1 MGVTTD
7 QLRRIALLSGLV
19 FCLTAGGAWASTLR
33 VQLDDGSVAGIDED
47 HELFLESRPGPGE
60 GLLAF
65 SRRYCG
71 DIETAARAISQANS
85 GTRQLRA
92 GVRYRIPFSILIAQY
107 QLRVARALFEDDRA
121 VEPGWEHR
129 VRSFG
134 EEQRESLWRISEWF
148 TGRGDNFS
156 AIREANNLADDH
168 LVPGQIVLIPAQLLL
183 PAFRSGLPPSPPY
196 HLEYGED
203 GRGDYVLY
211 RLKAGEALY
220 SSVIVRFTG
229 RVFAEDVNA
238 LADEVAERSGIEDV
252 TDIPVDFGVKVPLEF
267 LLPEYLPAGHP
278 RRSEYEEGL
287 LASAR
292 FSNQVR
298 TSSLQGVTLI
308 LDAGHGG
315 TDVGAS
321 LSGVWESL
329 YVYDIMVRAKLLLE
343 STTAAKV
350 VATTM
355 EGSTHLA
362 ADRNQ
367 LPYSKKHRVLTTP
380 NYTIEDSRVGVHLR
394 WYLSNSIFRQ
404 AVKQGGDPEKVV
416 FISIHADSL
425 HPSLRGAMAY
435 IPGAKYR
442 GGTYGK
448 GGTVYASRR
457 EYKERPKVSFA
468 KRDLVKS
475 EGLSRDLAQNVIQ
488 AFHRE
493 DLEVHPYKPIREK
506 VIRSR
511 RSWVPA
517 VLRYNEVPAEILLE
531 ICNLANSEDR
541 RLIQTH
547 AFRQQVAEAIVR
559 GILSYY
565 DGAEGDAA
573 IQVAATGG

>member
-1 MGVTTD
+1 MGVTSD
-7 QLRRIALLSGLV
+7 QLRRITLLSGLV
-19 FCLTAGGAWASTLR
+19 FCLVSGGAWASTLR
-33 VQLDDGSVAGIDED
+33 VQLEDGSVAGIDED
-47 HELFLESRPGPGE
+47 HELFLESQPGPGE

-71 DIETAARAISQANS
+71 DTDVAVRAISQANA

-92 GVRYRIPFSILIAQY
+92 GVRYRIPFSILIDQY

-129 VRSFG
+129 VRSYG
-134 EEQRESLWRISEWF
+134 EVQRESLWRISEWF

-156 AIREANNLADDH
+156 AIREANHLADDH
-168 LVPGQIVLIPAQLLL
+168 LVPGQIVLIPEQLLL
-183 PAFRSGLPPSPPY
+183 PAFRSDLPPSSPY

-229 RVFAEDVNA
+229 RVFADDVNA
-238 LADEVAERSGIEDV
+238 LADEVAERNGIGDV
-252 TDIPVDFGVKVPLEF
+252 TDIPVGFGVKVPLEL
-267 LLPEYLPAGHP
+267 LLPEYLPSGHP

-298 TSSLQGVTLI
+298 TSSLKGVTLI

-315 TDVGAS
+315 KDVGAS

-329 YVYDIMVRAKLLLE
+329 YVYDIMVRTKQLLE

-355 EGSTHLA
+355 EGSTHLVA
-362 ADRNQ
+362 GRDQ
-367 LPYSKKHRVLTTP
+367 LSYSRKHRVLTTP

-457 EYKERPKVSFA
+457 EYKERPKVTFA

-488 AFHRE
+488 AFRRE
-493 DLEVHPYKPIREK
+493 DLQVHPYKPIREK

-517 VLRYNEVPAEILLE
+517 VLRYNAVPAEILLE
-531 ICNLANSEDR
+531 VCNLANSEDR
-541 RLIQTH
+541 RLVQTG
-547 AFRQQVAEAIVR
+547 AYRQQVAQAIVR

-565 DGAEGDAA
+565 DGSEGDAA

>member
-19 FCLTAGGAWASTLR
+19 FCLTAGGAQGYTLR
-33 VQLDDGSVAGIDED
+33 VQLADGSVAGIDDEQ
-47 HELFLESRPGPGE
+47 ELFLESQPGPGE

-71 DIETAARAISQANS
+71 DLATAAKAVSQANS
-85 GTRQLRA
+85 GARQLRA
-92 GVRYRIPFSILIAQY
+92 GVRYRIPFSILTDEY

-121 VEPGWEHR
+121 VGVGWEHR
-129 VRSFG
+129 VRSYG

-168 LVPGQIVLIPAQLLL
+168 LVPGQVVVIPAPLLL
-183 PAFRSGLPPSPPY
+183 PAFRSGLPPSSPY

-203 GRGDYVLY
+203 DRGDFVLY
-211 RLKAGEALY
+211 RLKEGEALY

-229 RVFAEDVNA
+229 RVFADDVNA
-238 LADEVAERSGIEDV
+238 LADEVAARSGIDDV
-252 TDIPVDFGVKVPLEF
+252 TDIPIDFGVKVPLEF
-267 LLPEYLPAGHP
+267 LLPEYLPSGHP
-278 RRSEYEEGL
+278 RRSEYEQGL

-292 FSNQVR
+292 YSNQVR
-298 TSSLQGVTLI
+298 TSSLRGVTLI

-315 TDVGAS
+315 QDVGAS

-329 YVYDIMVRAKLLLE
+329 YVYDIMVRTKRLLE
-343 STTAAKV
+343 ASTAAKV

-355 EGSTHLA
+355 EGGTHRV
-362 ADRNQ
+362 ADRDQ
-367 LPYSKKHRVLTTP
+367 LAYSKKHRVLTTP

-404 AVKQGGDPEKVV
+404 AVKRGGDPEKVV

-435 IPGAKYR
+435 IPGARYR

-457 EYKERPKVSFA
+457 EYKERPKVTFA

-475 EGLSRDLAQNVIQ
+475 EGLSRDLAQNVLQ
-488 AFHRE
+488 AFRRE

-531 ICNLANSEDR
+531 VCNLANSEDR
-541 RLIQTH
+541 RLIQTQ

-565 DGAEGDAA
+565 DGSANDAA

>member
-1 MGVTTD
+1 MGVTIHK
-7 QLRRIALLSGLV
+7 LRIIHVLLGLGI
-19 FCLTAGGAWASTLR
+19 CLAAGGVRASPLR
-33 VQLDDGSVAGIDED
+33 VELDDGSVAGLDENQ
-47 HELFLESRPGPGE
+47 ELFLESRPGPGE

-71 DIETAARAISQANS
+71 DTVAARDISQAN
-85 GTRQLRA
+85 GGARQLRA
-92 GVRYRIPFSILIAQY
+92 GVRYRVPFSILADQY
-107 QLRVARALFEDDRA
+107 QLKVARALFEDDRA
-121 VEPGWEHR
+121 VAPGWEHR
-129 VRSFG
+129 VRSFAG
-134 EEQRESLWRISEWF
+134 LEAESLWRISEWF
-148 TGRGDNFS
+148 TGKGDNFA
-156 AIREANNLADDH
+156 AIREINNLADDH
-168 LVPGQIVLIPAQLLL
+168 LLPGQIILIPAELLR
-183 PAFRSGLPPSPPY
+183 PAFRSSLPPSSPY

-203 GRGDYVLY
+203 GGGEYALY
-211 RLKAGEALY
+211 HLKAGEALY

-229 RVFAEDVNA
+229 RVFADDVNA
-238 LADEVAERSGIEDV
+238 LADEVAERSGIRDV
-252 TDIPVDFGVKVPLEF
+252 TDIPVGFGVKVPLD
-267 LLPEYLPAGHP
+267 LMLPEYLPAGHP

-298 TSSLQGVTLI
+298 TRSLQGVTLI

-315 TDVGAS
+315 SDVGAS

-329 YVYDIMVRAKLLLE
+329 YVYDIMVRTKQLLE
-343 STTAAKV
+343 STTAARV

-355 EGSTHLA
+355 EGDEHRVEER
-362 ADRNQ
+362 DQ

-380 NYTIEDSRVGVHLR
+380 NYRIEDSRVGVHLR

-404 AVKQGGDPEKVV
+404 AVEQGADSEKVV
-416 FISIHADSL
+416 FVSIHADSL

-448 GGTVYASRR
+448 GGTVYASRQ

-468 KRDLVKS
+468 SRDLLKS
-475 EGLSRDLAQNVIQ
+475 EGLSRDLAQNVIGAFRQ
-488 AFHRE
+488 AG
-493 DLEVHPYKPIREK
+493 LEVHPYKPIREK

-517 VLRYNEVPAEILLE
+517 VLRYNAVPAQLLLE
-531 ICNLANSEDR
+531 VCNLANNEDR

-559 GILSYY
+559 GVLAYY
-565 DGAEGDAA
+565 DGEEGSGA

>member
-1 MGVTTD
+1 M
-7 QLRRIALLSGLV
+7 
-19 FCLTAGGAWASTLR
+19 STR
-33 VQLDDGSVAGIDED
+33 
-47 HELFLESRPGPGE
+47 
-60 GLLAF
+60 
-65 SRRYCG
+65 
-71 DIETAARAISQANS
+71 
-85 GTRQLRA
+85 
-92 GVRYRIPFSILIAQY
+92 
-107 QLRVARALFEDDRA
+107 
-121 VEPGWEHR
+121 
-129 VRSFG
+129 
-134 EEQRESLWRISEWF
+134 
-148 TGRGDNFS
+148 
-156 AIREANNLADDH
+156 
-168 LVPGQIVLIPAQLLL
+168 
-183 PAFRSGLPPSPPY
+183 
-196 HLEYGED
+196 
-203 GRGDYVLY
+203 
-211 RLKAGEALY
+211 
-220 SSVIVRFTG
+220 
-229 RVFAEDVNA
+229 
-238 LADEVAERSGIEDV
+238 
-252 TDIPVDFGVKVPLEF
+252 
-267 LLPEYLPAGHP
+267 
-278 RRSEYEEGL
+278 EGL

-329 YVYDIMVRAKLLLE
+329 YVYDIMVRTKLLLE

-457 EYKERPKVSFA
+457 EVQGTAPKSA
-468 KRDLVKS
+468 S
-475 EGLSRDLAQNVIQ
+475 PSAIWSRARGCRGTW
-488 AFHRE
+488 HRM
-493 DLEVHPYKPIREK
+493 
-506 VIRSR
+506 
-511 RSWVPA
+511 
-517 VLRYNEVPAEILLE
+517 
-531 ICNLANSEDR
+531 
-541 RLIQTH
+541 
-547 AFRQQVAEAIVR
+547 
-559 GILSYY
+559 
-565 DGAEGDAA
+565 
-573 IQVAATGG
+573 

>member
-19 FCLTAGGAWASTLR
+19 FCLTASGAWAYTLR
-33 VQLDDGSVAGIDED
+33 VQLDDGSVAGIGDD
-47 HELFLESRPGPGE
+47 HELFLESQPGPGE

-85 GTRQLRA
+85 GARQLRA
-92 GVRYRIPFSILIAQY
+92 GVRYRIPFSILTDEH

-134 EEQRESLWRISEWF
+134 EVQRESLWRISEWF

-168 LVPGQIVLIPAQLLL
+168 LVPGQIVLIPAPLLL
-183 PAFRSGLPPSPPY
+183 PAFRSDLPPSSPY

-229 RVFAEDVNA
+229 RVFADDVNA
-238 LADEVAERSGIEDV
+238 LADEVAARSGIEDV
-252 TDIPVDFGVKVPLEF
+252 TDIPVDFGVKVPLEL
-267 LLPEYLPAGHP
+267 LLPEYLPAGHA
-278 RRSEYEEGL
+278 RRREYEQGL

-298 TSSLQGVTLI
+298 TSSLKGVTLI

-329 YVYDIMVRAKLLLE
+329 YVYDIMVRTKLLLE
-343 STTAAKV
+343 STTAAMV

-355 EGSTHLA
+355 EGSTHLVA
-362 ADRNQ
+362 EREQ
-367 LPYSKKHRVLTTP
+367 LAYSKKHRVLTTP

-404 AVKQGGDPEKVV
+404 AVKRSGDPEKVV

-457 EYKERPKVSFA
+457 EYKERPKVTFT
-468 KRDLVKS
+468 KHDLVKS

-488 AFHRE
+488 AFRRE

-531 ICNLANSEDR
+531 VCNLANSEDR
-541 RLIQTH
+541 RLIQTR

>member
-7 QLRRIALLSGLV
+7 QLRKITLLSGLV
-19 FCLTAGGAWASTLR
+19 FCLTAGGAWSSTLR
-33 VQLDDGSVAGIDED
+33 VQLADGSVAGIDED
-47 HELFLESRPGPGE
+47 HELFLESQPGPGE

-71 DIETAARAISQANS
+71 DTDTAARAISQANA

-92 GVRYRIPFSILIAQY
+92 GVRYRIPFSILIDPY
-107 QLRVARALFEDDRA
+107 RLRVARALFEDDRA
-121 VEPGWEHR
+121 VGPGWEHR

-134 EEQRESLWRISEWF
+134 DVQRESLWRISEWF
-148 TGRGDNFS
+148 TGRGENFS

-168 LVPGQIVLIPAQLLL
+168 VVPGQIVLIPAQLLL
-183 PAFRSGLPPSPPY
+183 PAFRSGLPPSSPY

-267 LLPEYLPAGHP
+267 LLPEYLPSGHP
-278 RRSEYEEGL
+278 RRNEYEEGL

-298 TSSLQGVTLI
+298 TSSLKGVTLI

-315 TDVGAS
+315 NDVGAS

-329 YVYDIMVRAKLLLE
+329 YVYDIMVRTKQLLE

-355 EGSTHLA
+355 EGSTHLV
-362 ADRNQ
+362 ADRDQ
-367 LPYSKKHRVLTTP
+367 LPYTKKHRVLTTP

-394 WYLSNSIFRQ
+394 WYLSNSVFRQ
-404 AVKQGGDPEKVV
+404 AVKQGGDAEKVV

-457 EYKERPKVSFA
+457 EYNERPQVTFA
-468 KRDLVKS
+468 KHDLVKS

-488 AFHRE
+488 AFRRE

-506 VIRSR
+506 VIRSQ

-517 VLRYNEVPAEILLE
+517 VLRYNEVPAEMLLE
-531 ICNLANSEDR
+531 VCNLANSEDR
-541 RLIQTH
+541 RLIQTR
-547 AFRQQVAEAIVR
+547 AFRQQVAETIVR

-565 DGAEGDAA
+565 DGTEADAA